1 MEFDHMTIPSIHQRP
16 LAGSP
21 FSAENFHAVDSYTLK
36 QTMAES
42 QLEYSIDMGGFTI
55 HHGTRHGAPIIIAEH
70 HNQKA
75 DELSGIW
82 FDDGQ

>member
-1 MEFDHMTIPSIHQRP
+1 MSAKPMSNP
-16 LAGSP
+16 LT
-21 FSAENFHAVDSYTLK
+21 AENFHAVDTDTCK

-42 QLEYSIDMGGFTI
+42 RLEYSIDMGGFTL
-55 HHGTRHGAPIIIAEH
+55 HHGIRHGAPIIIAEH

-82 FDDGQ
+82 FDDGE

>member
-1 MEFDHMTIPSIHQRP
+1 MSAKRP
-16 LAGSP
+16 HNPLT
-21 FSAENFHAVDSYTLK
+21 AENFHAVDLATVT

-42 QLEYSIDMGGFTI
+42 HLEYSIDMGGFNC
-55 HHGTRHGAPIIIAEH
+55 HFGTRFGAPIIIAEH

-82 FDDGQ
+82 FDDHQ

>member
-1 MEFDHMTIPSIHQRP
+1 MSAKPMQNP
-16 LAGSP
+16 LT
-21 FSAENFHAVDSYTLK
+21 AENFHAVDAAACK

-42 QLEYSIDMGGFTI
+42 RLEYSIDMGGFTL
-55 HHGTRHGAPIIIAEH
+55 HHGTRHGAPIIIAQH

>member
-1 MEFDHMTIPSIHQRP
+1 MSTKRP
-16 LAGSP
+16 RNALCV
-21 FSAENFHAVDSYTLK
+21 EQFHAVDANTCK

-42 QLEYSIDMGGFTI
+42 HLEYSIDMGGFTL

-75 DELSGIW
+75 NELSGIW

>member
-1 MEFDHMTIPSIHQRP
+1 MSTNRP
-16 LAGSP
+16 HNPLTV
-21 FSAENFHAVDSYTLK
+21 ENFHSVNADTIK
-36 QTMAES
+36 ETMAES
-42 QLEYSIDMGGFTI
+42 QLEYSIEMGAFTV
-55 HHGTRHGAPIIIAEH
+55 HHGTRHGSPIIIAEH

>member
-1 MEFDHMTIPSIHQRP
+1 MISAIKFPRP
-16 LAGSP
+16 ED
-21 FSAENFHAVDSYTLK
+21 FYAVDRRTVK

-42 QLEYSIDMGGFTI
+42 VLEYSIDMGAFTV
-55 HHGTRHGAPIIIAEH
+55 HHGKRNGRPIVIAEH
-70 HNQKA
+70 HDQKA

>member
-1 MEFDHMTIPSIHQRP
+1 MSAKSMPNP
-16 LAGSP
+16 LT
-21 FSAENFHAVDSYTLK
+21 AENFHAVDADTCK

-42 QLEYSIDMGGFTI
+42 CLEYSIDMGGFTL
-55 HHGTRHGAPIIIAEH
+55 HHGTRHSAPIIIAEH

>member
-1 MEFDHMTIPSIHQRP
+1 MSTKRP
-16 LAGSP
+16 HNPLT
-21 FSAENFHAVDSYTLK
+21 AENFHAVDAATCK

-42 QLEYSIDMGGFTI
+42 HLDYSIEMGTFTV
-55 HHGTRHGAPIIIAEH
+55 HHGSRHGAPIIITEH
-70 HNQKA
+70 HNQEA

>member
-1 MEFDHMTIPSIHQRP
+1 MSTKPMPNP
-16 LAGSP
+16 LTV
-21 FSAENFHAVDSYTLK
+21 ENFHAVDAYTCK

-42 QLEYSIDMGGFTI
+42 RLEYSIDMGGFTL

-70 HNQKA
+70 LNQKA

-82 FDDGQ
+82 FDGGQ